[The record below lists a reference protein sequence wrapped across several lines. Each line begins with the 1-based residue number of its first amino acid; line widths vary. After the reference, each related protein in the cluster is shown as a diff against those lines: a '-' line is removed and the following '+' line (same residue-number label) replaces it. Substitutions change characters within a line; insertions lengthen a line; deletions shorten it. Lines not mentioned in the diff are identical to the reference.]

1 MTDPHLPQDTATP
14 SKGSDEPLIAM
25 DGNVA
30 LKAAAQARADELP
43 QRGRLVPFLGRSRVA
58 GGSTVLSD
66 QGFAGLRM
74 LEAVV
79 IVVCSLGADLGYH
92 WFLGAPASFA
102 TAFWAVGLLASV
114 LYICVM
120 HVREMSEPLR
130 SINSPQALR
139 DVALVW
145 LATIG
150 SVTFFVFALK
160 SGADISR
167 GATLSFVVLGLG
179 GLLATRGMF
188 PRLAAFIRWRP
199 AGAADEAIVIGL
211 RGDTALDLVLN
222 ELRIAGVGVSGV
234 FRIGGRASGRA
245 WSTELAGLMT
255 AVLETAR
262 RAPDGDICIAA
273 GGLSDRELHDLIVAL
288 QVVPRAV
295 RVVPSASIEPYLHF
309 PVRSVGRLLAV
320 EPQRAPQTR
329 VDAVSKRVMDLCL
342 GSVALLALSPVLLVA
357 ALAIKIETRGKV
369 FFRQDRLGHR
379 GVPFSILKFRT
390 MNVAENGSEVRQA
403 SANDSRVTRVGR
415 WLRRSSIDEL
425 PQLLNVIRGEMSLVG
440 PRPHAVAH
448 DVHYAKLIEN
458 YEIRQHVKP
467 GITGWAQVNGLRGE
481 TADPELMR
489 RRVEHD
495 IWYARNAGLLLD
507 MRILLLT
514 VLEVFRQRNAH

>member
-1 MTDPHLPQDTATP
+1 M
-14 SKGSDEPLIAM
+14 
-25 DGNVA
+25 
-30 LKAAAQARADELP
+30 
-43 QRGRLVPFLGRSRVA
+43 
-58 GGSTVLSD
+58 
-66 QGFAGLRM
+66 
-74 LEAVV
+74 
-79 IVVCSLGADLGYH
+79 
-92 WFLGAPASFA
+92 
-102 TAFWAVGLLASV
+102 
-114 LYICVM
+114 
-120 HVREMSEPLR
+120 
-130 SINSPQALR
+130 
-139 DVALVW
+139 
-145 LATIG
+145 
-150 SVTFFVFALK
+150 
-160 SGADISR
+160 
-167 GATLSFVVLGLG
+167 
-179 GLLATRGMF
+179 
-188 PRLAAFIRWRP
+188 
-199 AGAADEAIVIGL
+199 
-211 RGDTALDLVLN
+211 
-222 ELRIAGVGVSGV
+222 
-234 FRIGGRASGRA
+234 
-245 WSTELAGLMT
+245 
-255 AVLETAR
+255 
-262 RAPDGDICIAA
+262 
-273 GGLSDRELHDLIVAL
+273 AL

-342 GSVALLALSPVLLVA
+342 GSVALLALSPVLLAA